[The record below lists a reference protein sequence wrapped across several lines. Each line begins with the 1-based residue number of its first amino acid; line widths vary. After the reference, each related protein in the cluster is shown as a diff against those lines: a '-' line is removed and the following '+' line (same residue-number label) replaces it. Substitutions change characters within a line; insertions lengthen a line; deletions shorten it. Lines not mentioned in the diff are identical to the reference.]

1 MKYYITT
8 TEVFETLNKNN
19 IHYAVYSIDKS
30 KYIVITSDTLDD
42 VLFTFS
48 DASSLS
54 TYTFENNTDWVG
66 DNTGIEES
74 EFEEIEYLSGL

>member
-8 TEVFETLNKNN
+8 SEVFETINKEN
-19 IHYAVYSIDKS
+19 IQYAVYNIDKS

-42 VLFTFS
+42 VLSTFS

-74 EFEEIEYLSGL
+74 EFEEIEYIDGL

>member
-8 TEVFETLNKNN
+8 GEVFETINKEN
-19 IHYAVYSIDKS
+19 IQYSVYNIDKS

-42 VLFTFS
+42 VLSTFS

-54 TYTFENNTDWVG
+54 TYTFENSTDWVG

-74 EFEEIEYLSGL
+74 EFEEIEYIDGL

>member
-8 TEVFETLNKNN
+8 TEVFETLNKGN
-19 IHYAVYSIDKS
+19 ISYAIYSIDKS

-48 DASSLS
+48 DTSSLS
-54 TYTFENNTDWVG
+54 TYTFENHADWVG

-74 EFEEIEYLSGL
+74 EFEEIEYLSGI

>member
-8 TEVFETLNKNN
+8 TEVFETLNKDN
-19 IHYAVYSIDKS
+19 IQYAVYSIDKS

-42 VLFTFS
+42 VLFAFN

-54 TYTFENNTDWVG
+54 IYTFDNAVDWVG

-74 EFEEIEYLSGL
+74 EFDEIEYIEGL

>member
-8 TEVFETLNKNN
+8 TEVFETLNKDN
-19 IHYAVYSIDKS
+19 IQYAVYSIDKS

-48 DASSLS
+48 DTSSLS